1 MHISFIIATFIL
13 FIVCLV
19 LCVRYFF
26 VIPEGVKGVIKIV
39 SIVLI
44 VVISLLSF
52 TGITYVIFNS

>member
-1 MHISFIIATFIL
+1 MNISFIIAAFIL

-26 VIPEGVKGVIKIV
+26 YVPEGLKGIAKLIGV
-39 SIVLI
+39 VLI
-44 VVISLLSF
+44 ITAILLSF